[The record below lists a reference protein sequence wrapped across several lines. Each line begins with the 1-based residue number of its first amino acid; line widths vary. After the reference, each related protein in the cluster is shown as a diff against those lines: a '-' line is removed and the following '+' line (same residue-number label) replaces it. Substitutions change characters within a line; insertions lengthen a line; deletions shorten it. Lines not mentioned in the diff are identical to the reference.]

1 MEIEESLKLLNN
13 WWFTGKVKKELT
25 KDFKRYAYAEVNRL
39 LRQYKEVI
47 MLTGLRRVG
56 KSTIIYQLIEELII
70 EVNPLNVIYFSFDYT
85 NVEIVN
91 LLNSY
96 QKLTEIKWKND
107 RIYLF
112 LDEIQKLDNW
122 ASQIKLL
129 YDAFPN
135 IKFIVS
141 GSASLQLERM
151 AMNNLA
157 GRHFSIDVPVLSLPE
172 YYCLKEG
179 KNVSNFALYSEE
191 MSLEIDKYLK
201 KPFPELVKIDDEL
214 RIYEYIQETIVSKI
228 IGLDL
233 FHEFNKVD
241 INLLNS
247 LLKVFYSEPGMILNI
262 DTISKT
268 FGKRKQEITRHIYM
282 LEYSKLIRI
291 LKNYR
296 PSILSESR
304 KMKKVYPYDISL
316 ALSSNP
322 SIEKGKVLESLI
334 ISRLDVIRYWRDG
347 TREIDALLEKGKEL
361 IPIEIKSSTQMKDE
375 FKKTLIYFISK
386 FNPEYG
392 ILLYNGKRLEEGKIK
407 SINVSEFLI
416 YGIEGAMKLYSA

>member
-13 WWFTGKVKKELT
+13 WWFTGKVKKELA

-56 KSTIIYQLIEELII
+56 KSTIIYQLIEELIK

-157 GRHFSIDVPVLSLPE
+157 GRHFSR
-172 YYCLKEG
+172 
-179 KNVSNFALYSEE
+179 F
-191 MSLEIDKYLK
+191 
-201 KPFPELVKIDDEL
+201 
-214 RIYEYIQETIVSKI
+214 
-228 IGLDL
+228 
-233 FHEFNKVD
+233 
-241 INLLNS
+241 
-247 LLKVFYSEPGMILNI
+247 
-262 DTISKT
+262 
-268 FGKRKQEITRHIYM
+268 
-282 LEYSKLIRI
+282 
-291 LKNYR
+291 
-296 PSILSESR
+296 
-304 KMKKVYPYDISL
+304 
-316 ALSSNP
+316 
-322 SIEKGKVLESLI
+322 
-334 ISRLDVIRYWRDG
+334 
-347 TREIDALLEKGKEL
+347 
-361 IPIEIKSSTQMKDE
+361 
-375 FKKTLIYFISK
+375 
-386 FNPEYG
+386 
-392 ILLYNGKRLEEGKIK
+392 
-407 SINVSEFLI
+407 
-416 YGIEGAMKLYSA
+416 

>member
-13 WWFTGKVKKELT
+13 WWFTGKVKRELA

-56 KSTIIYQLIEELII
+56 KSTIIYQLIEELIK

-191 MSLEIDKYLK
+191 MSLEIDKYVK

-316 ALSSNP
+316 AMSSNP

-347 TREIDALLEKGKEL
+347 TREIDALLEKGNEL

-375 FKKTLIYFISK
+375 FKKSLIYFISK

-392 ILLYNGKRLEEGKIK
+392 ILLYKGKRLEEGKIK